1 MSYVSNQGQQ
11 TYLIFK
17 TSGLM
22 INTWNK
28 KFFSTEPGEI
38 NFNKISDRAMC
49 DELVGYMFD
58 IPDLR

>member
-1 MSYVSNQGQQ
+1 MSYMSNQEQK

-22 INTWNK
+22 INISNK

-38 NFNKISDRAMC
+38 NKKKSVRGPCM
-49 DELVGYMFD
+49 MSW
-58 IPDLR
+58 